1 MKNPITE
8 IKTIIVVKGL
18 RSITEADPMGLMI
31 LETQRSRKSCSRQA
45 GTLRQEKG
53 EGGAIDLIRFSLRFP
68 AESRE

>member
-8 IKTIIVVKGL
+8 IKNIIVVKGL

-45 GTLRQEKG
+45 GALRQEK
-53 EGGAIDLIRFSLRFP
+53 GGAIDLIRFSLRFP